1 MTFVK
6 VILKEDV
13 PKLGKTG
20 DMVTVSDGYGRN
32 YLLPKGLAELA
43 SSRSLKE
50 IEHQKKVIQSRLERL
65 RQECQ
70 ELARRL
76 ETVTCTLARRVG
88 EEDKLFGS
96 VTARDVEKA
105 LQSLGINVD
114 RRRIL
119 LEEPIKK
126 LGEYTVPVK
135 LHPEVMGMVKV
146 IVVGE

>member
-1 MTFVK
+1 MK

-20 DMVTVSDGYGRN
+20 DIVTVSNGYGRN
-32 YLLPKGLAELA
+32 YLLPRGMAALA

-50 IEHQKKVIQSRLERL
+50 VEHQKKVIQNRLERQ
-65 RQECQ
+65 RQESL

-96 VTARDVEKA
+96 VTARDIEGA
-105 LQSLGINVD
+105 LQSHGILVD
-114 RRRIL
+114 RRKIL

-135 LHPEVMGMVKV
+135 LHPEVTGMVKV
-146 IVVGE
+146 NVVAE

>member
-1 MTFVK
+1 MK

-20 DMVTVSDGYGRN
+20 DIVTVSDGYGRN
-32 YLLPKGLAELA
+32 YLLPRGMAAPA

-50 IEHQKKVIQSRLERL
+50 VEHEKKVIQNRLERQ
-65 RQECQ
+65 RQESL

-96 VTARDVEKA
+96 VTARDIEGA
-105 LQSLGINVD
+105 LQSHGILVD
-114 RRRIL
+114 RRKIL

-135 LHPEVMGMVKV
+135 LHPEVTGMVKV
-146 IVVGE
+146 NVVAE